1 MQKHLGKVL
10 GEFIRT
16 SQPLALLAGALLYA
30 CGVGVLV
37 YLGESVDWTVY
48 WFGQAV
54 ITLLQLSSVYLKAYY
69 DLVSESSRR
78 SATDN
83 GRMDDWKP
91 ISRNVY
97 LLAAVTTLTM
107 GAMTTF
113 VLYSRGVLQPASLL
127 FLGISWLFA
136 FFYGVPPLRL
146 VYSGY
151 GELISAIFLT
161 TLVPGFGFLLQRGE
175 LIPIMGLF
183 NFPLLALFLAL
194 TLATSLETYFSEIK
208 AGRQNMM
215 IRLGWQRG
223 MNLHNFLIGLAF
235 LLVGISPL
243 AGLAWSLTWPR
254 LLVLPVG
261 IFQIWQ
267 MWQIGNGAKP
277 NWRLLRLT
285 AVASFGLLLYLQVF
299 SLWTG

>member
-1 MQKHLGKVL
+1 MQKNFRKVV

-30 CGVGVLV
+30 CGVGVVV
-37 YLGESVDWTVY
+37 YLGEAVDWTVY
-48 WFGQAV
+48 WLGQAV
-54 ITLLQLSSVYLKAYY
+54 VTLLQLSSVYLKSYY
-69 DLVSESSRR
+69 DLLSEIPRR
-78 SATDN
+78 SIADN

-91 ISRNVY
+91 ISRNIY
-97 LLAAVTTLTM
+97 LLAAATTLTV

-113 VLYSRGVLQPASLL
+113 ILYSQGVLQPASLI
-127 FLGISWLFA
+127 FLGISWLIA

-161 TLVPGFGFLLQRGE
+161 TLVPGFGYLLQRGE

-223 MNLHNFLIGLAF
+223 MNLHNLLIGLAF

-261 IFQIWQ
+261 IFQIFQ
-267 MWQIGNGAKP
+267 MVQIANGAKP

>member
-1 MQKHLGKVL
+1 MQKNIRKVL

-54 ITLLQLSSVYLKAYY
+54 VTLLQLSSVYLKAYY
-69 DLVSESSRR
+69 DLVSESSPR

-113 VLYSRGVLQPASLL
+113 VLYSRVCCSRPAC
-127 FLGISWLFA
+127 
-136 FFYGVPPLRL
+136 FFWASRGCLR
-146 VYSGY
+146 SFTGY
-151 GELISAIFLT
+151 HPCVWS
-161 TLVPGFGFLLQRGE
+161 
-175 LIPIMGLF
+175 IPVME
-183 NFPLLALFLAL
+183 
-194 TLATSLETYFSEIK
+194 S
-208 AGRQNMM
+208 
-215 IRLGWQRG
+215 
-223 MNLHNFLIGLAF
+223 
-235 LLVGISPL
+235 
-243 AGLAWSLTWPR
+243 
-254 LLVLPVG
+254 
-261 IFQIWQ
+261 
-267 MWQIGNGAKP
+267 
-277 NWRLLRLT
+277 
-285 AVASFGLLLYLQVF
+285 
-299 SLWTG
+299 